1 MRQPDINRIARAQEH
16 IKAAMTNLDS
26 IKDENLEY
34 LNRLDYNEIWKELL
48 FCNQFLDTW
57 VKALKE
63 GRQ

>member
-1 MRQPDINRIARAQEH
+1 MRQHDINRIARAHEH

-48 FCNQFLDTW
+48 FCNHFLDTW